1 MARKGSTVVHPLG
14 WVRSRGYANA
24 ILAEGRVLFIA
35 GQVGWDPSSIKPR
48 LPKSFLDQ
56 FDQALSNV
64 LDVLRA
70 AGGRPEDLARVNL
83 YVTDRDEYNAALK
96 EIGGCWRRR
105 VGRHYPAM
113 TLIVVKDLL
122 EPGAKVEIEATA
134 VL

>member
-1 MARKGSTVVHPLG
+1 MARKGSTVVQPLG

-24 ILAEGRVLFIA
+24 ILAEGRMLFIA
-35 GQVGWDPSSIKPR
+35 GQVGRDPSSIQPR
-48 LPKSFLDQ
+48 FAKSFVDQ

-64 LDVLRA
+64 LDVLRV

-96 EIGGCWRRR
+96 EIGGSWRRR